1 LSRAVSQI
9 FVFLYF
15 FLDEKLPTKRSDL
28 MRANKIDKGR
38 ITKRSDLMRTY
49 EIGIERITKRSDLMR
64 TYKIGIERIKGQ
76 GCGKFG

>member
-1 LSRAVSQI
+1 
-9 FVFLYF
+9 
-15 FLDEKLPTKRSDL
+15 
-28 MRANKIDKGR
+28 
-38 ITKRSDLMRTY
+38 MRTY